1 MTENEDCIRKF
12 IDGDAA
18 FLKQLYAKNYF
29 GVEAYILKNS
39 GTKEQ
44 ARDVFQHGLLVLYT
58 LLKKEKLQISNFDN
72 YLFTVCKNFWIK
84 QSSQNS
90 VTKLNTVTLVDESP
104 DLASFHIEQ
113 LQWNLFKEKLESLKE
128 TCKTIIKLTLAKVSY
143 AEISKKLKFS
153 NENAARQKAFRC
165 KTKLFKMIQADVRFK
180 KLKNN

>member
-12 IDGDAA
+12 MDGDAA

-90 VTKLNTVTLVDESP
+90 VTKLNTVTLVDKSP

-165 KTKLFKMIQADVRFK
+165 KTKLFKMIQADARFK